1 MQTNR
6 KYRIFKNLSYIPR
19 KPHKN
24 ISSLMTNTNNYV
36 TSVSNYNQKY
46 YRIRRGS
53 RIPSEHT
60 KLKDKRFVMNAFNK
74 MKNTNDR
81 DFQVLLQ
88 MIKLSER
95 QENSKNMELYKQIMS
110 AQKWG
115 LFLNNTDTTPY
126 PMLSVPITNDV
137 IDKYL
142 YTSILLTLSNAV
154 V

>member
-1 MQTNR
+1 
-6 KYRIFKNLSYIPR
+6 
-19 KPHKN
+19 
-24 ISSLMTNTNNYV
+24 
-36 TSVSNYNQKY
+36 
-46 YRIRRGS
+46 
-53 RIPSEHT
+53 
-60 KLKDKRFVMNAFNK
+60 
-74 MKNTNDR
+74 
-81 DFQVLLQ
+81 
-88 MIKLSER
+88 
-95 QENSKNMELYKQIMS
+95 MS

>member
-1 MQTNR
+1 
-6 KYRIFKNLSYIPR
+6 
-19 KPHKN
+19 
-24 ISSLMTNTNNYV
+24 MTNTNNYV

-95 QENSKNMELYKQIMS
+95 QENSKNMELYKQIIS
-110 AQKWG
+110 RSNQK
-115 LFLNNTDTTPY
+115 LP
-126 PMLSVPITNDV
+126 
-137 IDKYL
+137 
-142 YTSILLTLSNAV
+142 
-154 V
+154 